1 MKLAIAQM
9 VLGVLILAS
18 LFWFGAWVE
27 PSFTHIRIPPAE
39 GSSVVTEIFRN
50 PGRNIPMMSW
60 IALYLVLGLA
70 VLGCGIAQYL
80 KARVK

>member
-9 VLGVLILAS
+9 VLGVLILGS
-18 LFWFGAWVE
+18 LCGFIAWLE
-27 PSFTHIRIPPAE
+27 PGFYHIVVPPRE
-39 GSSVVTEIFRN
+39 GSDVVTRIFLN
-50 PGRNIPMMSW
+50 PGWNIPMRTW
-60 IALYLVLGLA
+60 QAVYLVLGLS

>member
-9 VLGVLILAS
+9 VLGVLIGVI
-18 LFWFGAWVE
+18 LFCGNWLSW
-27 PSFTHIRIPPAE
+27 E
-39 GSSVVTEIFRN
+39 GSSSLEWAR
-50 PGRNIPMMSW
+50 MMSR
-60 IALYLVLGLA
+60 LVLCVPLLGVA